1 MKPSTMFVP
10 LLVLFLGVIMMPL
23 AALAQCG
30 AGLPSG
36 FGGPTHIVIDPLG
49 GVYYGGFSGGEW
61 TPVIESFRNTLDY
74 NYYGSTFSLLNLF
87 IPSALAQCGGG
98 PREHQSPDVSLT
110 ATPGTINLGN
120 SSSLTWGSSNVTSC
134 TGTGFSTDGE
144 TQGTVPVSPT
154 STTKYSITCST
165 GSGGG
170 NGTWQYESTDMTD
183 LACPVNNPERVHRN
197 TPDCASGN
205 PEGQSCTAGS
215 RCKINSGGT
224 SNGLDGNMSGS
235 CVVETTIYSCE
246 GGSSVSDDAT
256 VVVNSGGPLAVSCS
270 ATPNPQSVDDSVM
283 WSANVSG
290 GVGGYTYS
298 WSGSDGLTGSGSSVQ
313 KSYATT
319 GSKSA
324 SVMVT
329 SGTQATSVACE
340 ALEVENPVAPECSD
354 GIDNNGTGGIDT
366 NDTEACDGPDD
377 DDETNPNGSLSC
389 TVDSTLIDVGANTTY
404 HAIGVAGP
412 YTWQLSGQ
420 TNCSGGANNNCDFLN
435 PGEYSM
441 RVSAPGVGAP
451 KLCPFVT
458 AGCSGIPAADIS
470 ASRTRVNPKDT
481 VNLTWNA
488 SGVMQATCV
497 VSGPGVNEIVQ
508 STSCQVSGGP
518 LPVQVMTQSI
528 YTIDCGEDAVD
539 SIIVNVTSDQIEF

>member
-1 MKPSTMFVP
+1 MKPSKMFVP
-10 LLVLFLGVIMMPL
+10 LLVLLLGVIMVPL
-23 AALAQCG
+23 AAVAQCG
-30 AGLPSG
+30 GWVPSG
-36 FGGPTHIVIDPLG
+36 FGGPTHIVFDPMGG
-49 GVYYGGFSGGEW
+49 GVYYGGPSGARWE
-61 TPVIESFRNTLDY
+61 PLLADMQNNTLDY
-74 NYYGSTFSLLNLF
+74 HYFGSTFSLLNSFL
-87 IPSALAQCGGG
+87 PSAFAQCGGG
-98 PREHQSPDVSLT
+98 PHLQNPVVSLT

-120 SSSLTWGSSNVTSC
+120 SSSLTWGSANVTSC
-134 TGTGFSTDGE
+134 TGTGFSTGGE
-144 TQGTVPVSPT
+144 TRGTVPVSPT
-154 STTKYSITCST
+154 STTEYSITCST
-165 GSGGG
+165 GSGG
-170 NGTWQYESTDMTD
+170 NGTWQYESTDYTD
-183 LACPVNNPERVHRN
+183 LACPVTEPERVHRDM
-197 TPDCASGN
+197 PDCPNGDPSGMRCT
-205 PEGQSCTAGS
+205 PGQDN
-215 RCKINSGGT
+215 RCKINSGGGGA
-224 SNGLDGNMSGS
+224 NGMSGS
-235 CVVETTIYSCE
+235 CVVETAIYSCE
-246 GGSSVSDDAT
+246 GSGSVSDDAT

-270 ATPNPQSVDDSVM
+270 ANPNPQSVDDSVT

-290 GVGGYTYS
+290 GEGGYTYS

-313 KSYATT
+313 KSYSTT

-354 GIDNNGTGGIDT
+354 GIDNNGTGGVDT
-366 NDTEACDGPDD
+366 QDTEACDGPN
-377 DDETNPNGSLSC
+377 DEDENNPNGNLSC
-389 TVDSTLIDVGANTTY
+389 AVDSTLIDVGENTTY

-420 TNCSGGANNNCDFLN
+420 TNCSGGANNNCTFPD

-458 AGCSGIPAADIS
+458 AGCAGTPAANIE

-497 VSGPGVNEIVQ
+497 ISGPGVNQIVQ
-508 STSCQVSGGP
+508 PTSCQVSGGP
-518 LPVQVMTQSI
+518 LSVQVLTQSI

-539 SIIVNVTSDQIEF
+539 SVIVNVTSDQIEF